1 MVESLKEE
9 IKERL
14 TAMIDRY
21 GNFEDDFNQSTD
33 DILQIFQRRIDVL
46 LEQSNKYEWVN
57 ALMQVK
63 EMLK

>member
-33 DILQIFQRRIDVL
+33 DILQIFQKRIDVL